1 VSSSTNGVPKNWGTA
16 VLGEI
21 AEVRLGRQRSP
32 KRATGDHMR
41 PYMRAANVT
50 WNGVSLHDVKEMDF
64 TPSEFETYALK
75 AGDILLAEASGSAS
89 EVGKPAIWKGE
100 VPNCCFQNTLIRV
113 RADRNLVP
121 FLHLR
126 FLKDAL
132 FGGFA
137 DASRGV
143 GIHHLG
149 AQAMTEWEVSLP
161 PLPEQH
167 RIVEAIE
174 SYFTRLDDAVA
185 TLERVQRNLKRYR
198 ASVLKAAV
206 EGRLVPTEAE
216 LARAEGRDYE
226 PASVLLE
233 RILAE
238 RRRRWPE
245 AGGRGKY
252 EQPLVPVVSDLP
264 DLPEGWCWA
273 TVDALMWDAGYGT
286 SQKCTYEADGP
297 PVLRI
302 PNVQDQSINLDDVK
316 FATGAENLKP
326 EGVVEPGDL
335 LFIRTN
341 GSRGLIGRGAVILQR
356 LPRDHHFASYLIRLR
371 LVNVDAVPRWTGL
384 AWHAPVLRSQILAGA
399 ASSAG
404 QYNVSLSAA
413 RAFVVPLP
421 PLAEQLRIL
430 SEVERTTSLIDA
442 SEKIVIA
449 NEGRAARLRQSVLKW
464 AFEGR
469 LADQD
474 SSDEPASVLL
484 ARIKAERDAAMATKQ
499 TGRVAHKKQRTA

>member
-1 VSSSTNGVPKNWGTA
+1 
-16 VLGEI
+16 
-21 AEVRLGRQRSP
+21 
-32 KRATGDHMR
+32 
-41 PYMRAANVT
+41 
-50 WNGVSLHDVKEMDF
+50 
-64 TPSEFETYALK
+64 
-75 AGDILLAEASGSAS
+75 
-89 EVGKPAIWKGE
+89 
-100 VPNCCFQNTLIRV
+100 
-113 RADRNLVP
+113 
-121 FLHLR
+121 
-126 FLKDAL
+126 
-132 FGGFA
+132 
-137 DASRGV
+137 
-143 GIHHLG
+143 
-149 AQAMTEWEVSLP
+149 
-161 PLPEQH
+161 
-167 RIVEAIE
+167 
-174 SYFTRLDDAVA
+174 
-185 TLERVQRNLKRYR
+185 
-198 ASVLKAAV
+198 
-206 EGRLVPTEAE
+206 
-216 LARAEGRDYE
+216 
-226 PASVLLE
+226 
-233 RILAE
+233 
-238 RRRRWPE
+238 
-245 AGGRGKY
+245 
-252 EQPLVPVVSDLP
+252 
-264 DLPEGWCWA
+264 
-273 TVDALMWDAGYGT
+273 
-286 SQKCTYEADGP
+286 
-297 PVLRI
+297 
-302 PNVQDQSINLDDVK
+302 
-316 FATGAENLKP
+316 
-326 EGVVEPGDL
+326 VVEPGDL